1 MDLEEATLKH
11 VNNVNSVVETEM
23 TRFEKI
29 VSAIEQHL
37 VGGIEN
43 LKKDSEDFRLENGQ
57 WRVDYEDLQAKK
69 LKEVHEAIKELNS
82 QIGKGANDWRDRCD
96 ELSAETRLLE
106 QAL

>member
-43 LKKDSEDFRLENGQ
+43 LKKDNEDFRLENGK
-57 WRVDYEDLQAKK
+57 WRVDYEDLQAKR
-69 LKEVHEAIKELNS
+69 LKEVHEAVRELNS
-82 QIGKGANDWRDRCD
+82 
-96 ELSAETRLLE
+96 
-106 QAL
+106 